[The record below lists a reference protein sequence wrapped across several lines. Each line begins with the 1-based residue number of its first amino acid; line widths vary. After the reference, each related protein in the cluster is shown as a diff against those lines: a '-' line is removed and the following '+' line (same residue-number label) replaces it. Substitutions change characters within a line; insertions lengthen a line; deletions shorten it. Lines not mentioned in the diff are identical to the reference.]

1 MHNGNIFLLGI
12 MIDGKIIRGGMKMKK
27 WKLATIAGTLL
38 ISFTLGSMAVLA
50 DTNVV
55 TEQDGVKVFVGAV
68 SWFLG
73 NR

>member
-1 MHNGNIFLLGI
+1 
-12 MIDGKIIRGGMKMKK
+12 MKK

-38 ISFTLGSMAVLA
+38 ISFTVGGMAVLA

-68 SWFLG
+68 SQTMRLQEVLLSMSEQ
-73 NR
+73 N